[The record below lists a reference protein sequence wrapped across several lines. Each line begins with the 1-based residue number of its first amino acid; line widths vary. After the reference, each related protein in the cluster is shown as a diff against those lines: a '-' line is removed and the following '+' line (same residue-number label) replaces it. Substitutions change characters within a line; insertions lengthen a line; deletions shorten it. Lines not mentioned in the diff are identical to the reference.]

1 MTRARRPRRNP
12 VEIDKGNSVP
22 IKRMKELGWS
32 TTALG
37 PWLPGVQNRLVK
49 AGEKLRAT
57 VRVILPD
64 QNNRFTIEQI
74 TPQRG
79 IIKLLVSAENPGPHE
94 LKGVNFWH
102 RIFDQASGFGCAV
115 VPEDSDESK
124 VDLSGLK
131 GVHQHFSADEMG
143 YYKEI
148 NRRLEQSKYNQRIMG
163 ILDHGRPKY
172 SPTSIGKLV
181 PIVRSNL
188 PDPKWGTSDD
198 IQADATASILGLVR
212 GLRLSVVSPGE
223 IYRFNRSGLSRTEY
237 SRKVPLFPTDEEHE
251 ELRKII
257 APLEQRAQDLLQLYF
272 QMAADQGLVLLLEQG
287 NAAISTLFAKESDPS
302 YQPLSKYLKELFK
315 HAKPPPG
322 MKFI

>member
-64 QNNRFTIEQI
+64 QNNRFTLEQI

-79 IIKLLVSAENPGPHE
+79 IIKLLVSAENSGPHE

-102 RIFDQASGFGCAV
+102 RIFDQASGFERAV
-115 VPEDSDESK
+115 VPEDSDEPK
-124 VDLSGLK
+124 VDLSGLI
-131 GVHQHFSADEMG
+131 GIHQSFSADEIG
-143 YYKEI
+143 FYKEI

-163 ILDHGRPKY
+163 ILVHGRPKY
-172 SPTSIGKLV
+172 SPTSIGSLL
-181 PIVRSNL
+181 PIVRANL
-188 PDPKWGTSDD
+188 PDPQWGTSMDV
-198 IQADATASILGLVR
+198 QADATASILGLIR
-212 GLRLSVVSPGE
+212 GLRLSVVNPGE

-237 SRKVPLFPTDEEHE
+237 SRKVPLFPTEEEHE

-272 QMAADQGLVLLLEQG
+272 QMAADQGLVLLLEQR
-287 NAAISTLFAKESDPS
+287 NAAVGTLSAKGSDLS
-302 YQPLSKYLKELFK
+302 YQPLSKYLKELSK